1 MITFSNAKINLGLYV
16 TGRREDGYHN
26 IESLFLPIALC
37 DAVELIPSTENEIR
51 LFGNKIP
58 GNLSENSCLKAL
70 QLMQERY
77 TVQSYQINLFKR
89 IPAGGGLGG
98 GSSNASF
105 VIRLINQLE
114 RLNLSNLE
122 MEELALQ
129 IGSDNP
135 FFIEN
140 TPKYVTGRGEI
151 MQACPLDLKGYQLAL
166 IFPNVHMSTSKAYQ
180 LVEHGK
186 PLFQLNE
193 LTVENFFEK
202 QNQLHNAFQ
211 EPFLQLFPATKEII
225 HQMKKADTLY
235 TSLTGS
241 GSTFYAIYQP
251 NQTIPNRL
259 KEFAIKQNYQ
269 YFETTFL

>member
-16 TGRREDGYHN
+16 TGRRDDGYHN

-37 DAVELIPSTENEIR
+37 DAVELIPSKENEIQI
-51 LFGNKIP
+51 FGNEIP

-70 QLMQERY
+70 CLMQEKY
-77 TVQSYQINLFKR
+77 EIQPYQINLLKQ

-114 RLNLSNLE
+114 KLNLTSVE
-122 MEELALQ
+122 MESLALQ

-151 MQACPLDLKGYQLAL
+151 MKTCSLSLKGYQLVL
-166 IFPNVHMSTSKAYQ
+166 IFPNVHMSTGKAYQ
-180 LVEHGK
+180 LVQHNL
-186 PLFQLNE
+186 PASHL
-193 LTVENFFEK
+193 
-202 QNQLHNAFQ
+202 NQLTTNEFIVNPNQLKNAFQ
-211 EPFLQLFPATKEII
+211 EPFFQLFPETKEII
-225 HQMKKADTLY
+225 NQMQKTESIYA
-235 TSLTGS
+235 SLSGS
-241 GSTFYAIYQP
+241 GSTFYAIYSQNQP
-251 NQTIPNRL
+251 IPNRL
-259 KEFAIKQNYQ
+259 KEFATEQNYQ